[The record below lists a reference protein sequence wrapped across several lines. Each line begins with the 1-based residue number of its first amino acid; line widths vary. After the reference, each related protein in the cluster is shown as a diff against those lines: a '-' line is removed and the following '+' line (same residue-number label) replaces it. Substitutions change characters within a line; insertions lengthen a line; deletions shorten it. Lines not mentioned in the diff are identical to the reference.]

1 VSVTVLEP
9 GSNRPVRALAR
20 HLDIPAGAASVSRTI
35 LDSVFADRC
44 EDAAFVAALDRCS
57 HENVAN
63 LVEVLTGRL
72 ALHDVDAECPREFA
86 ALAARLGI
94 PLAELERAYW
104 VGVER
109 LWQEWFE
116 LCHTSSRGASTEL
129 RDLLGGSTSL
139 LFGYVDRVLAQVVAR
154 YGSVHEEMAATRE
167 DRRRELVAALLN
179 GEPTALSE
187 AAAEEL
193 LGYRLRRT
201 THVAL
206 WFESDDARR
215 ITRALATLRTQTSA
229 TGSLLVRG
237 DGGTWYGWLGYLG
250 KGRAGVLSDL
260 RRAAAATGELVT
272 LGDPRGGQAGF
283 RTSHEGARRTAAL
296 RGSLHAPEA
305 CLSAHELRL
314 EALLLE
320 SPDSARRFVED
331 ELGGLAADSERAGR
345 TRDTLLAWLASGSQA
360 QAAVELGVHENT
372 VRQRIRYAAEELGT
386 SPSERR
392 TELLV
397 ALRLCAALGPQA
409 SEADPGRTE
418 ARPGRNLTPATR

>member
-1 VSVTVLEP
+1 MSVTVLEP
-9 GSNRPVRALAR
+9 GSSRPVRALAR
-20 HLDIPAGAASVSRTI
+20 RLDIPAGAASVSRAI
-35 LDSVFADRC
+35 LESVFADRGD
-44 EDAAFVAALDRCS
+44 DAAFVTALDRCS

-63 LVEVLTGRL
+63 LVEVLAGRL
-72 ALHDVDAECPREFA
+72 GLHDVDAECPREFA

-94 PLAELERAYW
+94 PLAEVERAYW

-116 LCHTSSRGASTEL
+116 LCHTSSRGAASEL

-154 YGSVHEEMAATRE
+154 YSAVTEEMASTRE
-167 DRRRELVAALLN
+167 DRRRELVAALL
-179 GEPTALSE
+179 GGAPTELSE
-187 AAAEEL
+187 SSEEEL

-215 ITRALATLRTQTSA
+215 VTRALATLRAQTSA

-250 KGRAGVLSDL
+250 TGHAGVLGDL
-260 RRAAAATGELVT
+260 RRAASATGELVT
-272 LGDPRGGQAGF
+272 LGDPRGGRGGF
-283 RTSHEGARRTAAL
+283 RASHESARRTAAL
-296 RGSLHAPEA
+296 RGSLRSAQA

-320 SPDSARRFVED
+320 SPVSARRFVTE
-331 ELGGLAADSERAGR
+331 ELGALAADTERAGR
-345 TRDTLLAWLASGSQA
+345 TRDTLLAWLSSGSQA

-397 ALRLCAALGPQA
+397 ALRLCAALGP
-409 SEADPGRTE
+409 SDG
-418 ARPGRNLTPATR
+418 

>member
-9 GSNRPVRALAR
+9 GSSRPVRALAR
-20 HLDIPAGAASVSRTI
+20 RLDIPAGAASVSGAI
-35 LDSVFADRC
+35 LDSVFAERR
-44 EDAAFVAALDRCS
+44 EDTAFVTALDRCS
-57 HENVAN
+57 QENVAN
-63 LVEVLTGRL
+63 LVEVLAGRL
-72 ALHDVDAECPREFA
+72 GLQDVDADCPREFA
-86 ALAARLGI
+86 ALVARLGI

-116 LCHTSSRGASTEL
+116 LCHTSSRGASGEL

-154 YGSVHEEMAATRE
+154 YSAVTDEMASTRE
-167 DRRRELVAALLN
+167 DRRRELVAALL
-179 GEPTALSE
+179 EDRPTELSE
-187 AAAEEL
+187 AEAEEL

-215 ITRALATLRTQTSA
+215 ITRALAALRTQTSA
-229 TGSLLVRG
+229 TCSLLVRG
-237 DGGTWYGWLGYLG
+237 DGGTWYAWLGYLG
-250 KGRAGVLSDL
+250 TGHAGVLGDL
-260 RRAAAATGELVT
+260 HRAAAATGELVT
-272 LGDPRGGQAGF
+272 LGDPRGGRAGF
-283 RTSHEGARRTAAL
+283 RTSHESARRTAAM
-296 RGSLHAPEA
+296 RGSLHSADA

-320 SPDSARRFVED
+320 SPHSARRFVTE
-331 ELGGLAADSERAGR
+331 ELGGLAADTERAGR
-345 TRDTLLAWLASGSQA
+345 TRDTLLAWLSSGSQA
-360 QAAVELGVHENT
+360 QAAAELGVHENT

-386 SPSERR
+386 SPSDRR

-397 ALRLCAALGPQA
+397 ALRLCAALGP
-409 SEADPGRTE
+409 SPVT
-418 ARPGRNLTPATR
+418 L

>member
-1 VSVTVLEP
+1 MSVTVLEP
-9 GSNRPVRALAR
+9 GSSRPVRALAR
-20 HLDIPAGAASVSRTI
+20 RLDISAGAASVSRAI
-35 LDSVFADRC
+35 LDSVFADRS
-44 EDAAFVAALDRCS
+44 DDTAFVTALDRCS
-57 HENVAN
+57 RENVAN
-63 LVEVLTGRL
+63 LVEVLAGRL
-72 ALHDVDAECPREFA
+72 GLHDVDAECPREFA
-86 ALAARLGI
+86 ALTAGLGI

-116 LCHTSSRGASTEL
+116 LCHTSSRGASGEL

-154 YGSVHEEMAATRE
+154 YAAVTDEMASTRE
-167 DRRRELVAALLN
+167 DRRRELVASLLD
-179 GEPTALSE
+179 GEPTELSD

-206 WFESDDARR
+206 WFESGPADSPARR
-215 ITRALATLRTQTSA
+215 ITRALAALRAQTSA

-250 KGRAGVLSDL
+250 SGHAGVLSDL
-260 RRAAAATGELVT
+260 RRAAVATGELVT
-272 LGDPRGGQAGF
+272 LGDPRGGHNGF
-283 RTSHEGARRTAAL
+283 RTSHVSARRTAAL
-296 RGSLHAPEA
+296 RGSLHSADA
-305 CLSAHELRL
+305 CLSAHDLRL
-314 EALLLE
+314 ESLLLE
-320 SPDSARRFVED
+320 SPVSARRFVTE
-331 ELGGLAADSERAGR
+331 ELGGLAADTERAGR
-345 TRDTLLAWLASGSQA
+345 TRDTLLAWLSSGSQA

-372 VRQRIRYAAEELGT
+372 VRQRIRYAAAELGS

-397 ALRLCAALGPQA
+397 ALRLCAALGPSA
-409 SEADPGRTE
+409 G
-418 ARPGRNLTPATR
+418 

>member
-1 VSVTVLEP
+1 MSVTVLEP
-9 GSNRPVRALAR
+9 GSSRSVRALAR
-20 HLDIPAGAASVSRTI
+20 RLDISVGAASVSGAI
-35 LDSVFADRC
+35 LESVFADRL
-44 EDAAFVAALDRCS
+44 EDTAFVTALDRCS

-63 LVEVLTGRL
+63 LVEVLAGRL
-72 ALHDVDAECPREFA
+72 GLNEVDTECPREFA
-86 ALAARLGI
+86 ALTASLGI

-116 LCHTSSRGASTEL
+116 LCHTSSRGASGEL

-154 YGSVHEEMAATRE
+154 YGSVTDDMASTRE
-167 DRRRELVAALLN
+167 DRRRELVAALLD
-179 GEPTALSE
+179 GEPTELGE

-206 WFESDDARR
+206 WFESGSAESVRR
-215 ITRALATLRTQTSA
+215 ITRALATLRAQTAA

-250 KGRAGVLSDL
+250 TAHAGILGDL

-272 LGDPRGGQAGF
+272 LGDPRGGRGGF
-283 RTSHEGARRTAAL
+283 RTSHESARRTAAL
-296 RGSLHAPEA
+296 RGSLHSVGT

-314 EALLLE
+314 EALLLQSPE
-320 SPDSARRFVED
+320 SGRRFVAE
-331 ELGGLAADSERAGR
+331 ELGDLAADTERAGR
-345 TRDTLLAWLASGSQA
+345 IRDTLLAWLSSGSQA

-372 VRQRIRYAAEELGT
+372 VRQRIRYATEELGT

-397 ALRLCAALGPQA
+397 ALRLCAALGP
-409 SEADPGRTE
+409 SIY
-418 ARPGRNLTPATR
+418 